1 MKTLR
6 KLRPGQPGTKKLL
19 EKYGEDLVCVRY
31 RYDSANMK
39 RITTVELIVEVTPW
53 QPQAHRIPMNKNVC
67 VRIEYGEIELGRKVK
82 AAGGVWNRKKKLWE
96 LHYQQVLKLGLIE
109 RMVQAEP
116 MTENV

>member
-1 MKTLR
+1 
-6 KLRPGQPGTKKLL
+6 
-19 EKYGEDLVCVRY
+19 
-31 RYDSANMK
+31 
-39 RITTVELIVEVTPW
+39 
-53 QPQAHRIPMNKNVC
+53 
-67 VRIEYGEIELGRKVK
+67 VK